1 MKYYEEITLRNGK
14 MCILRSGEPGDA
26 EAVLANF
33 LLTHAQTDNLPTY
46 PEECTMT
53 AASEAAF
60 LQSKAESEREVEI
73 LALVDGKV
81 VGTAGIEAIGNSVK
95 VRHRADFGISI
106 ARDFWGL
113 GIGTALMNACIDCA
127 RKAGFTQLELQVVE
141 ENKQGISLYEK
152 VGFTEYGVNPRGFR
166 TKDGHFQAVKLMLLE
181 LDKPA
186 F

>member
-14 MCILRSGEPGDA
+14 TCILRSGEPGDA

-33 LLTHAQTDNLPTY
+33 LLTHAQTDNLLTY

-53 AASEAAF
+53 VQSEADY

-81 VGTAGIEAIGNSVK
+81 VGTAGIDAIGNRVK

-106 ARDFWGL
+106 EKNFQGL
-113 GIGTALMNACIDCA
+113 GIGTALLNACIDCT

-141 ENKQGISLYEK
+141 ENKQGLSLYEK
-152 VGFTEYGVNPRGFR
+152 AGFRVYGVNPRGFR
-166 TKDGHFQAVKLMLLE
+166 TKDGRFQAVKLMLLE
-181 LDKPA
+181 LSA
-186 F
+186 I